1 MVSHP
6 SKSDSQWL
14 IKQLSVIY
22 LALFLSILHARS
34 SPIVNFNDVIISHP
48 PFSGINPDGG
58 LGLDNE
64 GGRTRR
70 EPGQPVFSSIDD
82 DAYPTERVKEERS
95 DMVEL
100 LDRYAPVFKL
110 SYVLRFVRY

>member
-1 MVSHP
+1 
-6 SKSDSQWL
+6 
-14 IKQLSVIY
+14 
-22 LALFLSILHARS
+22 
-34 SPIVNFNDVIISHP
+34 VNFNDVIISHP

-82 DAYPTERVKEERS
+82 DAYPTERAKEERS

-110 SYVLRFVRY
+110 SYVPYSVICRADSSVKEEWFPSKVDHMLPHYDHVRSSH

>member
-1 MVSHP
+1 
-6 SKSDSQWL
+6 
-14 IKQLSVIY
+14 
-22 LALFLSILHARS
+22 
-34 SPIVNFNDVIISHP
+34 VNFNDVIISHP

-82 DAYPTERVKEERS
+82 DAYPTERAKQERS

-110 SYVLRFVRY
+110 SYVLSPLHSSLSELTEV

>member
-1 MVSHP
+1 MRL
-6 SKSDSQWL
+6 KL
-14 IKQLSVIY
+14 IEQLPIICLRLLLPLTQVH
-22 LALFLSILHARS
+22 SI
-34 SPIVNFNDVIISHP
+34 PIVNFNDVIIHHP

-58 LGLDNE
+58 QGLHNE

-82 DAYPTERVKEERS
+82 DVYPTQRIEEERR

-100 LDRYAPVFKL
+100 LERYAPVFKL
-110 SYVLRFVRY
+110 S